1 MHPFFIYL
9 IQVNIALALFYLL
22 YAIVLKRDTF
32 LRLRRFFFLSA
43 IVFSLLYPFWSIPAL
58 GDLRI
63 SSIALGETEA
73 MVFIEGSSAAMVV
86 EEDSAAKVAVPWT
99 RIISLAY
106 IIVTILF
113 LLRFIG
119 QLLSILR
126 MNIRCERCIITG
138 VPVYLLKDDITPFS
152 FFNRIFIHA
161 GKHSEAELS
170 QILLHEQ
177 THARQRHS
185 IDIILIELMCLFSW
199 WNPFVWLMKREMA
212 LNLEYLADNGVLKE
226 GVDSREY
233 QYHLLQLTYHETAVQ
248 IVNNFNVSQLKQ
260 RIMMM
265 NKTKSPA
272 LKLAKYLLILPLT
285 FLLIVANSCVN
296 REKKSGG
303 DTATESVVT
312 TSDPADK
319 PDLFSEETV
328 EDNSEVFVVVEE
340 QPSFPGGNAAMM
352 RFLSDNIK
360 YPTEAQEKGTEG
372 RVIVNFVVEKD
383 GRLSDFNVVRGI
395 DPLLDNEAVR
405 VLKSMPNW
413 SPGKQRGEV
422 VRVRFTLPVV
432 FRLEGKDAKDSSSA
446 SASSAPVKAS
456 ASDEVFVVVES
467 QPEFPGGNV
476 ALMKWLSDNIKYPM
490 VAQEN
495 GIQGR
500 IIVNFIVEKDGSLSD
515 VQVVRSIDP
524 ALDKEAV
531 RVVETMPKWK
541 PGVQRGERVRVR
553 YTLPVVFKL
562 QN

>member
-22 YAIVLKRDTF
+22 YVIVLKRDTF

-43 IVFSLLYPFWSIPAL
+43 IIFSLLYPFWSIPAL
-58 GDLRI
+58 GDFWI
-63 SSIALGETEA
+63 SSIASGETET
-73 MVFIEGSSAAMVV
+73 MIFIGEPGAAMVI
-86 EEDSAAKVAVPWT
+86 EADSTAKVAVPWA

-113 LLRFIG
+113 LLRFIM

-126 MNIRCERCIITG
+126 MNRRCERFIITG
-138 VPVYLLKDDITPFS
+138 VPVYQLRDDITPFS
-152 FFNRIFIHA
+152 FFNRIFIYA

-185 IDIILIELMCLFSW
+185 IDIILVELVCLFSW

-212 LNLEYLADNGVLKE
+212 LNLEYLADNGVLSE
-226 GVDSREY
+226 GIDSREY

-265 NKTKSPA
+265 NKTKSPT
-272 LKLAKYLLILPLT
+272 LKLAKYLLILPLA
-285 FLLIVANSCVN
+285 FLLVLANSCVN
-296 REKKSGG
+296 QDKKSGE
-303 DTATESVVT
+303 DAAKESVVAT
-312 TSDPADK
+312 PDPADK
-319 PDLFSEETV
+319 PDLLPEEKA
-328 EDNSEVFVVVEE
+328 EDNSEIFVVVEE
-340 QPSFPGGNAAMM
+340 QPEFPGGNAAMM

-383 GRLSDFNVVRGI
+383 GRLSNFNVVRGV
-395 DPLLDNEAVR
+395 DPLLDNEALR

-413 SPGKQRGEV
+413 TPGKQRGEV

-432 FRLEGKDAKDSSSA
+432 FRLKGKDVQDSSSA
-446 SASSAPVKAS
+446 PASSAPAKAS
-456 ASDEVFVVVES
+456 ASDEVYVVVES
-467 QPEFPGGNV
+467 QPEFPGGNA
-476 ALMKWLSDNIKYPM
+476 ALMKWLSDNIKYPV

-515 VQVVRSIDP
+515 VQVARGVDP

-531 RVVETMPKWK
+531 RVVEAMPKWK
-541 PGVQRGERVRVR
+541 PGVQRGERVRVS
-553 YTLPVVFKL
+553 YTLPVVFRL